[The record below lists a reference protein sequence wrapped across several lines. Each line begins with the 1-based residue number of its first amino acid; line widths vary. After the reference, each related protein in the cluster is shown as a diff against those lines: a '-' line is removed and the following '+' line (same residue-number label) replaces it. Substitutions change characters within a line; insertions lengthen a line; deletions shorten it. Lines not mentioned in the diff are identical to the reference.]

1 MDKYLSLVYL
11 YNRAGYRKLLII
23 FLAIPI
29 CYLLIFLIRTGSPAD
44 ASPFMLMERGFGGVP
59 GILTLIA
66 AALLV
71 CSAIIDSINGKKAL
85 KASHATTGYTIRR
98 ICISPISSYFI
109 MFAYSLILILIIW
122 AIAIASLYVIGRVS
136 LTMAGAEEI
145 EVKIAL
151 GLLRTKTGAAL
162 IPIANPVLIAFDF
175 VAVITLA
182 GECARSCYLGWHNGS
197 PSAGVILIAVLM
209 FIAWSFDLNTGYTL
223 LLIIVAILYAMFS
236 IGDVIFRE
244 KRPKGDPFRVNKYS
258 GIIDMDS
265 DDFEEDVFLEV
276 NKANE
281 AYEAWSEETSVLN
294 KYGRIR
300 SKGNARL
307 RDRLSLFKLRRRFM
321 PIGSNMEKANFLLA
335 ICICLGIGEHLLFLV
350 KYYMQIN
357 VISRSIKG
365 VTIEPGVSMPY
376 FSVLL
381 AHTMYGYIAAIIAV
395 FIVQAYWNYAYYN
408 KETKS
413 VYVMKR
419 LSDRKEYPRTIWV
432 APFIE
437 SMIILII
444 MIVNLAV
451 DLGIYIYGTPDIA
464 LRPDYLMHIL

>member
-23 FLAIPI
+23 FLVIPI
-29 CYLLIFLIRTGSPAD
+29 CYLLIFLIRTGNPSD
-44 ASPFMLMERGFGGVP
+44 ANPFMLMERGFGGVP

-66 AALLV
+66 AVLLV
-71 CSAIIDSINGKKAL
+71 YSAIIDSINGKKAL

-109 MFAYSLILILIIW
+109 MFAYSLIMILIIW
-122 AIAIASLYVIGRVS
+122 AIAISSLYVIGRIS

-162 IPIANPVLIAFDF
+162 IPIANPVLIAFDI
-175 VAVITLA
+175 VAVIALA

-209 FIAWSFDLNTGYTL
+209 FIVWSFDLNTGYTL
-223 LLIIVAILYAMFS
+223 LLIIVAMLYAMFS

-294 KYGRIR
+294 KY
-300 SKGNARL
+300 
-307 RDRLSLFKLRRRFM
+307 
-321 PIGSNMEKANFLLA
+321 
-335 ICICLGIGEHLLFLV
+335 
-350 KYYMQIN
+350 
-357 VISRSIKG
+357 
-365 VTIEPGVSMPY
+365 
-376 FSVLL
+376 
-381 AHTMYGYIAAIIAV
+381 
-395 FIVQAYWNYAYYN
+395 
-408 KETKS
+408 
-413 VYVMKR
+413 
-419 LSDRKEYPRTIWV
+419 
-432 APFIE
+432 
-437 SMIILII
+437 
-444 MIVNLAV
+444 
-451 DLGIYIYGTPDIA
+451 
-464 LRPDYLMHIL
+464 

>member
-1 MDKYLSLVYL
+1 MVKYLSLVYL
-11 YNRAGYRKLLII
+11 YNRAGHRKLLIVSA
-23 FLAIPI
+23 AIPI
-29 CYLLIFLIRTGSPAD
+29 CYLLIFLIRTGSPTE
-44 ASPFMLMERGFGGVP
+44 ASSFMLMERGFGGPV
-59 GILTLIA
+59 GILILIA

-71 CSAIIDSINGKKAL
+71 YYVIIDSINGKKAL

-98 ICISPISSYFI
+98 MCISPISSYFI
-109 MFAYSLILILIIW
+109 MFAYSLIMILIIW
-122 AIAIASLYVIGRVS
+122 AIAIASLYAIGRIG
-136 LTMAGAEEI
+136 LTLAGAEEI
-145 EVKIAL
+145 ETKIAL

-162 IPIANPVLIAFDF
+162 IPIANPVLIVFDI
-175 VAVITLA
+175 VVVIALA

-209 FIAWSFDLNTGYTL
+209 FIAWAFNLGTGFTL

-294 KYGRIR
+294 KYERIG
-300 SKGNARL
+300 SKGKVSL
-307 RDRLSLFKLRRRFM
+307 RDRFNLFKLRRRFM
-321 PIGSNMEKANFLLA
+321 PIGSNMEKANFFLG
-335 ICICLGIGEHLLFLV
+335 ICICLGIGEHLLFLFR
-350 KYYMQIN
+350 YYMQIKI
-357 VISRSIKG
+357 ISRSIKG
-365 VTIEPGVSMPY
+365 ATIEPGISMPY
-376 FSVLL
+376 FSELL
-381 AHTMYGYIAAIIAV
+381 THTLYGYFAAILAA

-432 APFIE
+432 APLIE
-437 SMIILII
+437 SVIILII

-451 DLGIYIYGTPDIA
+451 DLGIYVFGTPDIA